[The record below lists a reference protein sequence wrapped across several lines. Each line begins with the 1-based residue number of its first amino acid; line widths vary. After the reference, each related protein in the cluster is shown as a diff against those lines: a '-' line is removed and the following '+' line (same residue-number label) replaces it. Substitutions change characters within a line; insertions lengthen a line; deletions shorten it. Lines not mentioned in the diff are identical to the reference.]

1 MTTFGRIQWRRDQG
15 ADWTSVNPIL
25 LSGEIGFNLDNGLF
39 KIGDGETPWNGL
51 QYFGASNAFAALL
64 VWDAITSKPAYVA
77 AGPTAAAARA
87 AIGAAST
94 DQLAQAI
101 ADLVGASPE
110 HLDTLKEL
118 GDAIGE
124 ADADLT
130 DLLALVGTKQ
140 DADADLTALAG
151 LTGNDQMAYRN
162 ASGMWVTTPISSF
175 GRTWVNLADAAA
187 ARTAL
192 GLVIGT
198 HILAFNQ
205 NLDNLTTH
213 LATHSASSSARMLT
227 FVGNTG
233 VWNAFATSS
242 YGRSFLA
249 SADIAAA
256 FTYLGLDKV
265 NVRQI
270 TGTTDTPTAT
280 DTGKTLETTNA
291 AATAITI
298 NGAVHAANDYF
309 TVEQYGAGQVSFVA
323 GSGGMVLRSELA
335 KLKIGAQ
342 YSGATVRFRS
352 ATEAV
357 IVGNLVS

>member
-1 MTTFGRIQWRRDQG
+1 MTSFGRIQWRRDDT
-15 ADWTSVNPIL
+15 ASWSSVNPIL
-25 LSGEIGFNLDNGLF
+25 LNGEVGFNITNGLF
-39 KIGDGETPWNGL
+39 KIGDGETPWNAL
-51 QYFGASNAFAALL
+51 QYFGAGNAFSALL
-64 VWDAITSKPAYVA
+64 VWDAITSKPAYVG
-77 AGPTAAAARA
+77 AGTTAAAARS
-87 AIGAAST
+87 AIGAAGA
-94 DQLAQAI
+94 DDLAQAVS
-101 ADLVGASPE
+101 DLVGAAPE
-110 HLDTLKEL
+110 QMDTLAEL
-118 GDAIGE
+118 AAAWADS
-124 ADADLT
+124 DADIN
-130 DLLALVGTKQ
+130 DLLTQIGTKQ
-140 DADADLTALAG
+140 PLDADLTALAG
-151 LTGNDQMAYRN
+151 LTGNDQIAYRN
-162 ASGMWVTTPISSF
+162 ASGVWVTAPITSF
-175 GRTWVNLADAAA
+175 GRGFLALADSAA

-233 VWNAFATSS
+233 AWNAFATSS
-242 YGRSFLA
+242 YGRTFLA
-249 SADIAAA
+249 NADIAAA

-270 TGTTDTPTAT
+270 TGTTDTPSAT

-291 AATAITI
+291 AATTITI

-323 GSGGMVLRSELA
+323 GSGGMVLRSELG